1 MGFFFAKG
9 AAASSSYDT
18 EVLADSPV
26 GYWRLAETSGT
37 TAADSS
43 GNALNGTYVNSP
55 TLNQTGGLTGNAA
68 VLFARA
74 SSQRVNLGTPAA
86 LNIIGQVTVECL
98 YRPTSFPTGSVVHTL
113 AGHGYG
119 TNTGYILNIYQS
131 AGNVYLQIGSF
142 GGGSHGVSWAI
153 TGWSTGQWK
162 HIAAGYTGTAWKI
175 FVDGSEVATAT
186 VGTGAL
192 TSTANSAI
200 GATDTGSFVDHA
212 DGTIDEVAVYNTW
225 IGSTRIAAHFAAVA

>member
-1 MGFFFAKG
+1 MGYFFAKG
-9 AAASSSYDT
+9 AASASYSS

-26 GYWRLAETSGT
+26 AYYRLDETSGS

-43 GNALNGTYVNSP
+43 GNALDGTYVNSP
-55 TLNQTGGLTGNAA
+55 TLNQTGAITGNAA

-86 LNIIGQVTVECL
+86 LNITGQVTVECL
-98 YRPTSFPTGSVVHTL
+98 YKPTSFPTGSVVHTL

-119 TNTGYILNIYQS
+119 GNTGYVVNIYQS